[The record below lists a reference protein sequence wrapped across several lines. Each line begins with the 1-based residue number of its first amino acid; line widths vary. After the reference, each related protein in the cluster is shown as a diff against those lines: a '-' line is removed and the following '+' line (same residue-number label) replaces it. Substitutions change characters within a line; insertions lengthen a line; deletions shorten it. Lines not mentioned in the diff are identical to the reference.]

1 MLTVGLTNLLVA
13 NMGTW
18 SLNDIPWDRFDASRV
33 DPDIVPIIK
42 AAGVVEYNADDYRH
56 YLNNVLDDD
65 RRTRAAIRQW
75 SLEEIQHGSA
85 LGKWAELADPGFSFE
100 RSYQRFVEN
109 FTFPLDVSQSVRGS
123 RVGELVARCMV
134 ETGTSSFYSALGDA
148 TDEPVLK
155 EICRRIAE
163 DEFAHY
169 QMFYAHMRRYL
180 KVEQLSLAERLR
192 VAFDRIAEAE
202 DDELATAY
210 WAANRPEEP
219 FDRRPN
225 SVAYARG
232 SLRYYRPNHIRRMID
247 MVFGALGLDPTGPLG
262 WIATRV
268 ARAFIWYRARFTPR
282 VSMWVS
288 RFSGAEQ

>member
-1 MLTVGLTNLLVA
+1 
-13 NMGTW
+13 MGTW
-18 SLNDIPWDRFDASRV
+18 SLNDIPWDSFDASRV
-33 DPDIVPIIK
+33 DPDIVPIVK
-42 AAGVVEYNADDYRH
+42 AASVVEYNAEDYRH

-65 RRTRAAIRQW
+65 GRTRVAIRQW

-85 LGKWAELADPGFSFE
+85 LGKWAELADPAFSFD
-100 RSYQRFVEN
+100 RSYQCFVDN

-169 QMFYAHMRRYL
+169 QMFYAQMRRYL
-180 KVEQLSLAERLR
+180 KDEDLSLRERLR
-192 VAFDRIAEAE
+192 VAFGRIAEAE

-210 WAANRPEEP
+210 WAANHPHKP

-232 SLRYYRPNHIRRMID
+232 TLRYYRPVHIRRMID
-247 MVFGALGLDPTGPLG
+247 MIFSALGLNPSGPLG
-262 WIATRV
+262 WTATRV
-268 ARAFIWYRARFTPR
+268 ARGFIWYRARFTPR
-282 VSMWVS
+282 AEIWAS
-288 RFSGAEQ
+288 RLSGAAH

>member
-1 MLTVGLTNLLVA
+1 
-13 NMGTW
+13 MGTW
-18 SLNDIPWDRFDASRV
+18 SLDDIPWDSFDATRV
-33 DPDIVPIIK
+33 DPDIVPIVK
-42 AAGVVEYNADDYRH
+42 AASVVEYNAEDYRH

-65 RRTRAAIRQW
+65 RRTRVAIKRW

-85 LGKWAELADPGFSFE
+85 LGRWAELADPDFSFE
-100 RSYQRFVEN
+100 RSYRRFVKN
-109 FTFPLDVSQSVRGS
+109 FNFPLDVSHSVRGS

-134 ETGTSSFYSALGDA
+134 ETGTSSFYSALADA
-148 TDEPVLK
+148 TEEPVLK

-169 QMFYAHMRRYL
+169 QMFYTQMRRYL
-180 KVEQLSLAERLR
+180 KEEDLSLRERLR

-210 WAANRPEEP
+210 WAANHAHQP

-232 SLRYYRPNHIRRMID
+232 TLRYYRPAHIRRMFD
-247 MVFGALGLDPTGPLG
+247 MIFGALGLDPSGPLG
-262 WIATRV
+262 WLATRI
-268 ARAFIWYRARFTPR
+268 ARGFIWYRARLTPR
-282 VSMWVS
+282 VEVWAS
-288 RFSGAEQ
+288 RFSGTAH